1 MKINIDIDYLL
12 SFKAVSDQM
21 MIVSFIFEN
30 YFQLIYEYIVWK
42 LKIVDWLLIEN
53 T

>member
-30 YFQLIYEYIVWK
+30 YFQLIYEYTIV
-42 LKIVDWLLIEN
+42 
-53 T
+53 